1 MFSDKINDYIVT
13 AIVGLIGGGIFYTTK
28 VYFQLET
35 DMKALKNTSTK
46 LEKKINILITHI
58 QKDPNEKLNSNDF
71 MNLISKS
78 NIKTMDTNDSIE
90 VHSIENWALK
100 EDLNNSFIDKSEKTK
115 ISKQLRVKELNQQKS
130 SEKKIKPLNYDDFT
144 KSISL
149 SKNDKIYTDSKLIK
163 EASPKNTKLYV
174 DISNNRIKLLV
185 NDVVALDSPVKPN
198 TMIYSDKLT
207 PNGTF
212 KITQKIVNKRST
224 LFGKFYRNGKVV
236 FIGDRRK
243 YKGPKAKYEGA
254 LLQNWM
260 RLTSSGI
267 GLHSSKYVKGYP
279 DTNGSIRLPYTVS
292 KTIFKTVTEGTK
304 VTIINSKI

>member
-1 MFSDKINDYIVT
+1 MFGDKINDYIVT
-13 AIVGLIGGGIFYTTK
+13 AVVGLIGGGIFYTTK

-58 QKDPNEKLNSNDF
+58 QKDPNEKLNSNDL

-149 SKNDKIYTDSKLIK
+149 SKNDKIYKNPRKL
-163 EASPKNTKLYV
+163 
-174 DISNNRIKLLV
+174 
-185 NDVVALDSPVKPN
+185 
-198 TMIYSDKLT
+198 
-207 PNGTF
+207 
-212 KITQKIVNKRST
+212 
-224 LFGKFYRNGKVV
+224 
-236 FIGDRRK
+236 
-243 YKGPKAKYEGA
+243 
-254 LLQNWM
+254 
-260 RLTSSGI
+260 
-267 GLHSSKYVKGYP
+267 
-279 DTNGSIRLPYTVS
+279 
-292 KTIFKTVTEGTK
+292 
-304 VTIINSKI
+304 